1 MKGVMQMVFHK
12 LVTAKIRLFFGSLR
26 ARKAKRRL
34 LREFKKNP
42 QSVSALSRAYERFL
56 RAIRKEQEYT
66 VALKAVRAEF
76 SRRPILPLTLDTG
89 NYTVSRKAKE
99 ILSETDIV
107 CALERHKHC
116 DWGHISS
123 DDWVRCNV
131 CAQMGYGYTYSR
143 HKTSDGRY
151 FCILTDCK
159 KPKTKIVTEEEL
171 NAGRDNTGASY
182 KEPESSSLKK
192 AG

>member
-66 VALKAVRAEF
+66 VALKAVRADF

-99 ILSETDIV
+99 ILSETDR
-107 CALERHKHC
+107 LERAEHVTPF
-116 DWGHISS
+116 SS
-123 DDWVRCNV
+123 
-131 CAQMGYGYTYSR
+131 
-143 HKTSDGRY
+143 
-151 FCILTDCK
+151 
-159 KPKTKIVTEEEL
+159 KIPIRLV
-171 NAGRDNTGASY
+171 
-182 KEPESSSLKK
+182 SSLTIRRYCR
-192 AG
+192 APRLRLNQNF

>member
-1 MKGVMQMVFHK
+1 MIFHK
-12 LVTAKIRLFFGSLR
+12 LVTAKLRLFFSALM

-34 LREFKKNP
+34 LDEFKKNP

-56 RAIRKEQEYT
+56 RTIRKEQAYT

-76 SRRPILPLTLDTG
+76 TRRPILPLTLDTG
-89 NYTVSRKAKE
+89 SYTVSRKAKG

-107 CALERHKHC
+107 CALERHRHC
-116 DWGHISS
+116 DWGYVSS
-123 DDWVRCNV
+123 DDWAKCNT
-131 CAQMGYGYTYSR
+131 CAQIGYGYTYSR
-143 HKTSDGRY
+143 HKTADGRY

-159 KPKTKIVTEEEL
+159 RPKTKIVTEEEL
-171 NAGRDNTGASY
+171 NAGRNNTGASY
-182 KEPESSSLKK
+182 KESESSSLKK